1 MEPVIILIMGTVVAY
16 IVISVLLPLLEI
28 STIVR

>member
-1 MEPVIILIMGTVVAY
+1 MGTVVAY